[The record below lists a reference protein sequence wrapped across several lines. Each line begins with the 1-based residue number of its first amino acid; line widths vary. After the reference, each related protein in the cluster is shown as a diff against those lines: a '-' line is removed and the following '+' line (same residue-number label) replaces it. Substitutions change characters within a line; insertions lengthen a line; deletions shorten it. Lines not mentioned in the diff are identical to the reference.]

1 MARPKC
7 QRRIKCAPHA
17 IYFKPRGIPITLLE
31 EVELEI
37 DELEALRLADYQ
49 KLYQDEA
56 ATKMGVSRATFG
68 RIVEQAR
75 LKISDAL
82 VNGKALRINGGES
95 VMVQTREFVCSTCK
109 HTWQLPFG
117 TGRPEQCPECKSTNI
132 HRTDRNHGG
141 QSGGRRRVR
150 RRVCCRSSDERD

>member
-7 QRRIKCAPHA
+7 QRRINWAPQA
-17 IYFKPRGIPITLLE
+17 VYFKPRGIPLTLLE
-31 EVELEI
+31 EVELEL

-49 KLYQDEA
+49 KLYQDQA

-95 VMVQTREFVCSTCK
+95 VMVQTREFVCSECK
-109 HTWQLPFG
+109 HTWQLPYG
-117 TGRPEQCPECKSTNI
+117 TGRPEQCPECKGTNI
-132 HRTDRNHGG
+132 HRTDRNRGG
-141 QSGGRRRVR
+141 PGDGHRRVR
-150 RRVCCRSSDERD
+150 HRACRGGTDAGD